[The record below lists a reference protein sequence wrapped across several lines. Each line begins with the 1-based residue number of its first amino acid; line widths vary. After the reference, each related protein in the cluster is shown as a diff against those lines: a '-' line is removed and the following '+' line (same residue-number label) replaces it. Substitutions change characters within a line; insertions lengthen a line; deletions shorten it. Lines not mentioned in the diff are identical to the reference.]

1 MRLKELVAVLA
12 AILGVPFHSSQSLA
26 LPYRFLPN
34 PSFYLPA
41 AHTILEAGRLNPA
54 YVSDLEIAI
63 CRNGLVDFGERQRGE
78 PKSALPGQA
87 KRGESRDFS
96 STAFIDVDFSQLLA
110 ESGSSVAVGE

>member
-1 MRLKELVAVLA
+1 MELVAVLA

-63 CRNGLVDFGERQRGE
+63 CRKRLVDLGKGIEASRRAPYQGKPSVGNPVTSAR
-78 PKSALPGQA
+78 PPSLMLISVNCSLKSA
-87 KRGESRDFS
+87 R
-96 STAFIDVDFSQLLA
+96 V
-110 ESGSSVAVGE
+110 